1 MEPTFKVNPH
11 VVNPVFY
18 NPSGK
23 SECTI
28 YPHSRHVKSV
38 KLEEISDYEMAN
50 VKFITLS
57 PNPFP

>member
-1 MEPTFKVNPH
+1 MEPTFKVDPH

-18 NPSGK
+18 NSYDK

-28 YPHSRHVKSV
+28 YPYSCHVKSV
-38 KLEEISDYEMAN
+38 KLEEIADYEM

-57 PNPFP
+57 PNPFS